1 MDRSR
6 RAPGLTAR
14 PTALLTARPRAGFT
28 ILEMVLSMSL
38 MLAIIGMSTQLF
50 RKQAGAVSSQYG
62 TLDAQ
67 QNSRFALSSLEREL
81 RMAGVNVVDAQP
93 MIVAATATSIV
104 FNSDLVANDTGDYG
118 AVYINPDVD
127 SAGVGVMKPSQALTL
142 PGTTKSYPDSLY
154 KQNGGIQSNAETI
167 MYWLSRDSTA
177 SASNEYLLFRRVN
190 ARPPR
195 VVARNIIYNTGDTI
209 FQYFKGDTSGALT
222 AVPVASLPMV
232 HTQAVHGTAADTG
245 KFALVDSIRIVA
257 VRFKSV
263 FHDLKANKDVYR
275 EVRATIRVMNAGLA
289 DHTTC
294 GSPPIAVTPTATVV
308 PAGDSLP
315 ATYVKIQWPKSTDD
329 GGGEKDV
336 ERYTLYRR
344 LSSATAFD
352 QPFAS
357 VPAGTATGSPAKYT
371 FQDTDVITGQSWIY
385 GVAAQDCTPTI
396 STVGITSAV
405 TIP

>member
-1 MDRSR
+1 MYPR
-6 RAPGLTAR
+6 RPAR
-14 PTALLTARPRAGFT
+14 GAMVRARQGFT
-28 ILEMVLSMSL
+28 ILEMIISMSL
-38 MLAIIGMSTQLF
+38 LLAIVGMSTQLF
-50 RKQAGAVSSQYG
+50 RKQSGAVSSQYG

-67 QNSRFALSSLEREL
+67 QNSRYAISSLDREL

-104 FNSDLVANDTGDYG
+104 FNADLVANDTGDYG

-127 SAGVGVMKPSQALTL
+127 SAGVGVMKPANAMTI

-154 KQNGGIQSNAETI
+154 RQNGGIQSNAETI

-177 SASNEYLLFRRVN
+177 SATNEYLLFRRVN

-195 VVARNIIYNTGDTI
+195 VVARNVVYNPGDTI
-209 FQYFKGDTSGALT
+209 FQYYKGDTSGALT
-222 AVPVASLPMV
+222 PIPSSALPLV
-232 HTQAVHGTAADTG
+232 HKEAIHGSQADTG
-245 KFALVDSIRIVA
+245 KFGLVDSIRIVK
-257 VRFKSV
+257 VRFNSI
-263 FHDLKANKDVYR
+263 FHDLKLNKNTMR
-275 EVRATIRVMNAGLA
+275 EIRATIRVMNAGLS

-294 GSPPIAVTPTATVV
+294 GSPPIAVAVTATVV
-308 PAGDSLP
+308 PASGTNP
-315 ATYVKIQWPKSTDD
+315 AAYVNITWPTSTDEA
-329 GGGEKDV
+329 GGEKDV

-344 LSSATAFD
+344 LASITTFD

-357 VPAGTATGSPAKYT
+357 VPAGGATGTPAKYT
-371 FQDTDVITGQSWIY
+371 FQDTDVSSGQAWVY

-396 STVGITSAV
+396 STVGVAPTV

>member
-1 MDRSR
+1 MHTR
-6 RAPGLTAR
+6 RGLGGAALRAR
-14 PTALLTARPRAGFT
+14 RGFT
-28 ILEMVLSMSL
+28 ILEMILSMSL

-50 RKQAGAVSSQYG
+50 RKQSGAVSSQYG

-67 QNSRFALSSLEREL
+67 QNSRFALSSLDREL
-81 RMAGVNVVDAQP
+81 RMAGVNLPDNQP

-104 FNSDLVANDTGDYG
+104 FNSDLAANDTGDYG

-127 SAGVGVMKPSQALTL
+127 SAAVGVMKPANRMTL
-142 PGTTKSYPDSLY
+142 PGTTMSYPDSLY
-154 KQNGGIQSNAETI
+154 RQNAGIQSNAETI

-177 SASNEYLLFRRVN
+177 TASNEYLLFRRVN

-195 VVARNIIYNTGDTI
+195 VVARNIVYNSGDTV
-209 FQYFKGDTSGALT
+209 FQYFKADTSGALT
-222 AVPVASLPMV
+222 PVPVSKLPLV
-232 HTQAVHGTAADTG
+232 HTRPLHGGVADTSA
-245 KFALVDSIRIVA
+245 FALIDSIRIVK
-257 VRFKSV
+257 VRFNSI
-263 FHDLKANKDVYR
+263 FHDLKAKKDVTR
-275 EVRATIRVMNAGLA
+275 EIRATIRVMNAGLA

-294 GSPPIAVTPTATVV
+294 GSPPIAVAPTATVV

-315 ATYVKIQWPKSTDD
+315 ATYVSIKWPKSTDD
-329 GGGEKDV
+329 GAGEKDV

-344 LSSATAFD
+344 LTSVAAFD

-357 VPAGTATGSPAKYT
+357 VPAGTATGTPPNYQ

-396 STVGITSAV
+396 STVGTTSAV